1 MPWTAL
7 IFQSIPEEIIL
18 VTLGLALV
26 GEYPRM
32 SLVSVT
38 GTLIAVFSFFFRRLP
53 LDFGVHTLVQI
64 IVFIILLRIITRA
77 NFFKGTLAAILGT
90 LALGVIEGISIPII
104 LYITGISFETA
115 LHDPWLR
122 VLFPLPDEIIL
133 GLVAYFCRKRNFSLI
148 PKDILTVKPGKD
160 KEDEK

>member
-7 IFQSIPEEIIL
+7 IFQSIPEAIIL

-32 SLVSVT
+32 KSIVVVGVL
-38 GTLIAVFSFFFRRLP
+38 GALFSFFFRRLP
-53 LDFGVHTLVQI
+53 LDFGIHTLSQLLILILLVNLI
-64 IVFIILLRIITRA
+64 LKLGFIKSSIAAFLGMLAVGVLEGFSIPFISFLTGVAFKDALRDPLLRII
-77 NFFKGTLAAILGT
+77 
-90 LALGVIEGISIPII
+90 
-104 LYITGISFETA
+104 
-115 LHDPWLR
+115 
-122 VLFPLPDEIIL
+122 FPLPDEIIL
-133 GLVAYFCRKRNFSLI
+133 GLAAYLCRKRHFSLI